1 MVVVREPDGVLRQ
14 ASREEKSKMT
24 HIYFPI
30 PGKQLRIPKMFEDQY
45 LQECLKSGEY
55 EFVLDRAC
63 AQFDPDDP
71 NYIRVTRKTYDFVDE
86 KRHYETLR
94 STRHFGPMAL
104 HLVLSQRMDDLL
116 CYFVAEEEITA
127 AADLVRVFH
136 KVRSSSFDETSDDY
150 ILVQVGA
157 FMLNFFFLIIN

>member
-1 MVVVREPDGVLRQ
+1 
-14 ASREEKSKMT
+14 
-24 HIYFPI
+24 
-30 PGKQLRIPKMFEDQY
+30 MFEDQH
-45 LQECLKSGEY
+45 LQDCLKRGEY

-71 NYIRVTRKTYDFVDE
+71 NYIRVTRKTYDFVDD
-86 KRHYETLR
+86 KRHYATLR

-116 CYFVAEEEITA
+116 CYFIAVEDIAA
-127 AADLVRVFH
+127 AADLVRVFQ
-136 KVRSSSFDETSDDY
+136 KVRSSSFDETTDDY

-157 FMLNFFFLIIN
+157 IILLFFLLIIN